1 MSELTLGGVFF
12 LALNHAYLSNLA
24 LCQQLQFVPNC
35 LLSRSS
41 DDISLV
47 AAYGSEQPGTVC
59 QGYIVLPLYDG
70 YLCLAVLAVLFYGGQ
85 GDILQSHFLSQSCE
99 RAGDRLNIKEIVR
112 INVPYERMMNG
123 SMPFPGSTAVWDY
136 DSLSHQW

>member
-1 MSELTLGGVFF
+1 MGAGIPGGAEAAADLVRGYFCRAEMGTQPDTSPATRFRGSGGPLPPFRCGLERQKNDPMSELTLGGVFF

-70 YLCLAVLAVLFYGGQ
+70 YL
-85 GDILQSHFLSQSCE
+85 
-99 RAGDRLNIKEIVR
+99 
-112 INVPYERMMNG
+112 
-123 SMPFPGSTAVWDY
+123 
-136 DSLSHQW
+136 